1 MGSLVQL
8 DLFPDNEQLSFN
20 FEPTMQ
26 KLGPSFTIS
35 ENNRTADVYN
45 RGTHFT
51 IELYHNRVWQTVQ
64 TTDTEEEARKLS
76 NEYVKA
82 KSTI

>member
-26 KLGPSFTIS
+26 KLGPSFTITAD
-35 ENNRTADVYN
+35 NRTADIYD
-45 RGTHFT
+45 RGTHYT
-51 IELYHNRVWQTVQ
+51 IECYENRIWKTVM
-64 TTDTEEEARKLS
+64 TTLTEEEARLLS
-76 NEYVKA
+76 NKFVLDTK
-82 KSTI
+82 